1 MPLVEA
7 QLDLNPRSLNLLH
20 RLDRSTS
27 GLILAAPS
35 SSSSSHSHRVA
46 DFLLKL
52 FQKSTSWKQQQ
63 HAFNG
68 GATSVGGGGGDGGEN
83 GGGVI
88 ILKTY
93 VAKVEGKFP
102 ALDVNNDNE
111 CADSCFPNC
120 KSDQIFIEVIR
131 SRSDKG
137 DDGGSGGVVFKVNG
151 NIGMKSQ
158 QDQMRG
164 VSEDGKESCSLFTLI
179 SKLMLSLFLF
189 SFFRSFL
196 KICRI

>member
-1 MPLVEA
+1 
-7 QLDLNPRSLNLLH
+7 
-20 RLDRSTS
+20 
-27 GLILAAPS
+27 
-35 SSSSSHSHRVA
+35 VA

-52 FQKSTSWKQQQ
+52 FQKSTSWKQQ

-68 GATSVGGGGGDGGEN
+68 GGVTSGGGGD
-83 GGGVI
+83 VI

-131 SRSDKG
+131 SRRSDKG
-137 DDGGSGGVVFKVNG
+137 DGGGVVFKVNG

-179 SKLMLSLFLF
+179 SKLMLSLFSF
-189 SFFRSFL
+189 FFFFRSFL
-196 KICRI
+196 KIYRDLIIVYLFIYLFE

>member
-1 MPLVEA
+1 
-7 QLDLNPRSLNLLH
+7 
-20 RLDRSTS
+20 
-27 GLILAAPS
+27 
-35 SSSSSHSHRVA
+35 VA

-52 FQKSTSWKQQQ
+52 FQKSTSWKQQ

-68 GATSVGGGGGDGGEN
+68 GGVTSGGGGGGGGGGD
-83 GGGVI
+83 VI

-137 DDGGSGGVVFKVNG
+137 DDEGDGSGGSGGVVFKVNG

-179 SKLMLSLFLF
+179 SKLMLSLFSF
-189 SFFRSFL
+189 FFFFRSFL
-196 KICRI
+196 KIYRDLIIVYLFIYLFE